1 MFSSICPALVVHE
14 RYHPVRHRL
23 VYKVYVYAFDLSEL
37 EALDRRLPLFGY
49 NRPRPVSLYDGD
61 HLDPA
66 PGTLRDKLLRRMAQV
81 SAPVEAIERIVMVTS
96 PRFFGHVFNPV
107 SFYFCLAASGRLLAV
122 MAEVNNTY
130 GEKHLYPLVA
140 PTAEGLSF
148 PARFEADKA
157 FHVSPFNTMAGGY
170 RFRFGDIRRTL
181 SVRIDLHR
189 DGIHVMQARLKGK
202 GLELTPANHLKVLR
216 RHPFTPW
223 LTLARIHR
231 QAFTLYF
238 KRKLAFHDKPVPL
251 SPMTVRRLPPTAL
264 QRFCMKRI
272 LGHLAGATA
281 GRLEVVLPDGAA
293 RRYGPRADGPPARLR
308 INDHR
313 FFTRVAFGADI
324 GLGEAFMHDEWDTED
339 VAAVIA
345 FFIRNRERFKDGSF
359 AESVFM
365 GALEKLRYLARP
377 NTRPGSRRNIR
388 RHYDLSN
395 DFFRTFLDDSMAY
408 SCAIFQD
415 PADSL
420 ETAQQRKC
428 QAVIEKAR
436 LGPRDHVLEIGCG
449 WGGFA
454 IEAVRRTG
462 CRVTG
467 ITISREQYRLACERV
482 RAAGLQDRIRLRLC
496 DYRDVRGRFDKIV
509 SIEMLEAV
517 GHGYYGTFF
526 RQLDRLLAPGG
537 IAVIQ
542 TITIP
547 DQRYEAYRRSH
558 DWIQKHI
565 FPGGLL
571 PSLTVLTGA
580 MTRHSRLMV
589 EGVENI
595 GPQYAAT
602 LAAWRRRFVANRHR
616 VAQLGFDRI
625 FQRKWIYYLG
635 SCEAGFAERVLGDLQ
650 LVLTREGERLGHGC

>member
-1 MFSSICPALVVHE
+1 MFSKICPALVVHE

-23 VYKVYVYAFDLSEL
+23 LYKIYVYAFDLSEL
-37 EALDRRLPLFGY
+37 AELDRRLPLFGY
-49 NRPRPVSLYDGD
+49 NRPRPVSLCDAD

-66 PGTLRDKLLRRMAQV
+66 PGALRDKLVERLAGHSV
-81 SAPVEAIERIVMVTS
+81 PIEAIGRIVMVTS
-96 PRFFGHVFNPV
+96 PRFFGHAFNPV
-107 SFYFCLAASGRLLAV
+107 SFYFCMAASGRLLAV
-122 MAEVNNTY
+122 MTEVNNTY
-130 GEKHLYPLVA
+130 GETHLYPLVA

-148 PARFEADKA
+148 PARFQVDKA
-157 FHVSPFNTMAGGY
+157 FHVSPFNTLAGAY
-170 RFRFGDIRRTL
+170 RFRFGDIEQEL
-181 SVRIDLHR
+181 NIRIDLHR
-189 DGIHVMQARLKGK
+189 DGEHIMQARLKGK
-202 GLELTPANHLKVLR
+202 GLALTTANQLRVLR
-216 RHPFTPW
+216 RHPVTPW
-223 LTLARIHR
+223 LTMARIYR

-238 KRKLAFHDKPVPL
+238 KRKLPFHAKPVPL
-251 SPMTVRRLPPTAL
+251 SPMTVRRLPATAL

-272 LGHLAGATA
+272 IGHLAKATA
-281 GRLEVVLPDGAA
+281 GRLEVVLPDGAVH
-293 RRYGPRADGPPARLR
+293 RFGPQTGSPPAR
-308 INDHR
+308 ICISDHR
-313 FFTRVAFGADI
+313 FFSRVAFGADI
-324 GLGEAFMHDEWDTED
+324 GLGEAFMADEWDTDD

-345 FFIRNRERFKDGSF
+345 FFIRNRETFRDGNF
-359 AESVFM
+359 AESLFI
-365 GALEKLRYLARP
+365 GALEKLRYLTRP

-395 DFFRTFLDDSMAY
+395 AFFQTFLDDSMAY
-408 SCAIFQD
+408 SCAIFED
-415 PADSL
+415 PTDSL
-420 ETAQQRKC
+420 EVAQQRKF
-428 QAVIEKAR
+428 QAVIRKAGI
-436 LGPRDHVLEIGCG
+436 GPGEHVLEIGCG

-467 ITISREQYRLACERV
+467 ITISREQCALARERV
-482 RAAGLQDRIRLRLC
+482 QMAGLQDRIRILFC

-517 GHGYYGTFF
+517 GHRYYGTFF
-526 RQLDRLLAPGG
+526 QQIDRLLAPGG

-542 TITIP
+542 TITLP

-571 PSLTVLTGA
+571 PSLTVLTRA

-589 EGVENI
+589 EAVENV
-595 GPQYAAT
+595 GPHYATT
-602 LAAWRRRFVANRHR
+602 LAAWRRRFIANRER
-616 VAQLGFDRI
+616 VAALGFDRV

-650 LVLTREGERLGHGC
+650 LVLTREGEKLRYG